1 MVKQV
6 GIIRT
11 EWIAMT
17 TERIVWDDTVTRP
30 ALPPLSENIT
40 ADLVIVGLGGSGLTA
55 AVLAAQ
61 SGLSVVG
68 IDSGRIAAGAAGR
81 NGGFL
86 LAGIAS
92 FHHDARQKH
101 GRDRAV
107 RMYQHS
113 LEELDRLEQMTPSSV
128 RRDGVLR
135 IAIDADELRDCE
147 IHRDALR
154 EDGFAVEDFS
164 GKQGDGLLITSDGV
178 FHPASRAVEL
188 ARQAV
193 DAGARLYCDTP
204 ATLVEAGRVTTPHGV
219 IEATHVLVAVDG
231 KLDRV
236 LPSLTGEVRTTRLQ
250 MMATGPNP
258 DLVLEYPVYARYGYD
273 YWQQLSDGSVAM
285 GGGRDKDVDNEWTES
300 IETTDIIQS
309 YIEQRLRG
317 IGATAPITHSWAASV
332 SYTDT
337 GLPLVREVFDNVWAI
352 GGYCGTGNIIG
363 ALLGRGVVQQITTG
377 SSQILTDFSA

>member
-1 MVKQV
+1 M
-6 GIIRT
+6 T
-11 EWIAMT
+11 ES
-17 TERIVWDDTVTRP
+17 RIVWDDNVVRPNFP
-30 ALPPLSENIT
+30 ALNQNEK

-61 SGLSVVG
+61 SGLSVIG
-68 IDSGRIAAGAAGR
+68 IDADRIAAGAAGR

-92 FHHDARQKH
+92 FHHDARTKH

-107 RMYQHS
+107 KMYQHS
-113 LEELDRLEQMTPSSV
+113 LTELDNLERMTPSSV

-135 IAIDADELRDCE
+135 IAISDEELRDCE
-147 IHRDALR
+147 VHRDALR
-154 EDGFAVEDFS
+154 EDGFSVEDFS
-164 GKQGDGLLITSDGV
+164 GIQGDGLLITSDGV

-193 DAGARLYCDTP
+193 NAGARLYCDTP
-204 ATLVEAGRVTTPHGV
+204 ATLVESHRVTTPNGV
-219 IEATHVLVAVDG
+219 IEAEHVLVAVDG

-236 LPSLTGEVRTTRLQ
+236 LPVLAGQIRTTRLQ

-258 DLVLEYPVYARYGYD
+258 GLTLEYPVYARYGYD
-273 YWQQLSDGSVAM
+273 YWQQLADGSIAM
-285 GGGRDKDVDNEWTES
+285 GGGRDVDVENEWTEN
-300 IETTDIIQS
+300 IETTEVIQN

-317 IGATAPITHSWAASV
+317 IGATAPITHRWAASV
-332 SYTDT
+332 SYTET

-363 ALLGRGVVQQITTG
+363 ALLGRGVVEHITNG
-377 SSQILTDFSA
+377 SSQILMDFSS